1 VDGNAEIGNSLPVI
15 VRGGYYEGW
24 KPMKIATQIDPA
36 VLSKR
41 LLGLMP
47 PRTVS
52 ADRQMSVTI
61 LKLLEDRLDNKLP
74 ARLAV
79 ALKVCTQDM
88 FQMSL
93 R

>member
-1 VDGNAEIGNSLPVI
+1 
-15 VRGGYYEGW
+15 
-24 KPMKIATQIDPA
+24 